1 MMIMTGAGD
10 CRKKERK
17 NISRFY
23 YGVRD
28 GGFLTPG
35 CLIVGENGYIILAV
49 AVWGLRSTLGWHGW
63 VLS

>member
-1 MMIMTGAGD
+1 MMIMTAAGD

-17 NISRFY
+17 NILPFY

-28 GGFLTPG
+28 GAFSWPG
-35 CLIVGENGYIILAV
+35 CLIVGKKWHILEV

-63 VLS
+63 MLS